1 MWMKGTSTEILPAID
16 DTSSATYV
24 YLYRNFTEKHRE
36 MENGESETYYEY
48 EYAKIK
54 KDVYEYVREL
64 WATEGRTTEIE
75 DVLAELLFGGD
86 EE

>member
-1 MWMKGTSTEILPAID
+1 MWMKGTSTEILPAVD
-16 DTSSATYV
+16 STSSATYV

-36 MENGESETYYEY
+36 LENGESETYYEY

-64 WATEGRTTEIE
+64 WATEDRTTEIE

-86 EE
+86 E